1 MFIMNKTYLI
11 CEKENPS
18 MVKIGVSYDVE
29 KRLSSL
35 KSQTRKD
42 LEIVS
47 FIDMDVEM
55 YAHQKFAKLSVGGEW
70 FVDDGSIRSF
80 FEDTINIKSLSR
92 YDMNGDG
99 DMADIAI
106 PSVLIV
112 DGMVSITNII
122 SKINKPRKRKFN
134 LSQWLKTKRIQAK
147 VKKLE
152 TLTGKNQILI
162 GRGRNSSTLISKEL
176 FISLAFDIGLSVDIN
191 ELGLGVSNIPK
202 KDSATCEMIGRLY
215 LNTSNKTDWNSEID
229 AVLKSLKSVPSEKLA
244 LVCSM
249 VSELSIVM
257 DNDEAVRLALEKNK

>member
-11 CEKENPS
+11 CEKENPY

-29 KRLSSL
+29 KRLSTL

-47 FIDMDVEM
+47 FIDMDIEV
-55 YAHQKFAKLSVGGEW
+55 YAHQKFASLSIGGEW
-70 FVDDGSIRSF
+70 FMDDGSIRAF
-80 FEDTINIKSLSR
+80 FENTSDIKSLSTH
-92 YDMNGDG
+92 DMNNDG
-99 DMADIAI
+99 KVNDKEMSPIL
-106 PSVLIV
+106 VV
-112 DGMVSITNII
+112 DGMISITKII
-122 SKINKPRKRKFN
+122 SEINKPRKRKFN

-152 TLTGKNQILI
+152 TLTGKNQIII